1 MFTKLDRYQRI
12 ALVLFLVAAVGVGGA
27 VGYLL
32 GSQSGPVTATAVT
45 DPLLDGRAELDVDRL
60 ADLAKDRAAMGA
72 RWLAGVARDDGSFLY
87 EYDPEDDSYDRED
100 YNEVRHAGTTY
111 SLFTAY
117 GVEGDPD
124 VLEAAE
130 GGAGYIDAS
139 SLIVGE
145 RGRAYVFGERM
156 KLGGQA
162 LAIVALLER
171 RRVLEDTS
179 YDDLIDGLARFMASL
194 ELPDEPGRYYQ
205 SYYHE
210 EDRPSLDPD
219 SDYYPGEALLAFTR
233 LAQQFPDGPYLGYA
247 RRAAQFLIYQ
257 RDGDIPAAGVV
268 PRQDHWLTMALS
280 ELYRLDPRPEY
291 KQVAYLQADGMV
303 ASQHG
308 ADARPMRIGG
318 SAQQSPINYTSTAT
332 KAEALVAAWALAR
345 LAGDDAAQ
353 RYADAAMRNLQFQ
366 LRVQYTAD
374 NTQLFPRPEAAI
386 GAWGKDAVD
395 PWIRIDFVQHNVSG
409 LLGMWSLTT
418 TGDVPI
424 AEEQ

>member
-1 MFTKLDRYQRI
+1 MDGIQRL
-12 ALVLFLVAAVGVGGA
+12 ALMLFLAAAVAFGGVA
-27 VGYLL
+27 GYLL
-32 GSQSGPVTATAVT
+32 GTLQNAGPASAVT
-45 DPLLDGRAELDVDRL
+45 DPLLDGRADLDEARL
-60 ADLAKDRAAMGA
+60 AKLARERAAMGA

-87 EYDPEDDSYDRED
+87 LYYPEDDRYDRED

-130 GGAGYIDAS
+130 GGARYIDTS
-139 SLIVGE
+139 SLDLGE
-145 RGRAYVFGERM
+145 RGRAYVYGERM

-171 RRVLEDTS
+171 RRVMEDTS
-179 YDDLIDGLARFMASL
+179 HDALIDGLARFMASL
-194 ELPDEPGRYYQ
+194 EFPDEPGRYYQ
-205 SYYHE
+205 SYYHD
-210 EDRPSLDPD
+210 EDFPSLEPD

-233 LAQQFPDGPYLGYA
+233 LAQQFPDSPYLEHA
-247 RRAAQFLIYQ
+247 KRAAQFLIYQ
-257 RDGDIPAAGVV
+257 RDGDIPAAGEV

-291 KQVAYLQADGMV
+291 LEVVYLQAEDMMATQYGTN
-303 ASQHG
+303 AP
-308 ADARPMRIGG
+308 PMRIGG
-318 SAQQSPINYTSTAT
+318 STQQSPINHTSTAT

-345 LAGDDAAQ
+345 LAGDDAAEE
-353 RYADAAMRNLQFQ
+353 RYALAAQRNLQFQ
-366 LRVQYTAD
+366 LRVQYTAE

-386 GAWGKDAVD
+386 GAWGKDFVD
-395 PWIRIDFVQHNVSG
+395 PWIRIDFVQYNVSG

-418 TGDVPI
+418 AGDVPI
-424 AEEQ
+424 AEAQ

>member
-1 MFTKLDRYQRI
+1 MDRTERL
-12 ALVLFLVAAVGVGGA
+12 ALALFLVAAVALGGVG
-27 VGYLL
+27 GYLL
-32 GSQSGPVTATAVT
+32 GVGSAAGPAAAAT
-45 DPLLDGRAELDVDRL
+45 DPLLDGRADVDEARL
-60 ADLAKDRAAMGA
+60 AGLARERAAMGA

-87 EYDPEDDSYDRED
+87 EYDPEDDTYDRED

-130 GGAGYIDAS
+130 GGARYIDTS
-139 SLIVGE
+139 SLDLGE
-145 RGRAYVFGERM
+145 RGRAYVYGERM

-171 RRVLEDTS
+171 RRVTEDTS
-179 YDDLIDGLARFMASL
+179 HDDLIDGLARFMASL
-194 ELPDEPGRYYQ
+194 ELSDEPGRYYQ

-210 EDRPSLDPD
+210 EDLPTLEPD

-233 LAQQFPDGPYLGYA
+233 LAQQFPDGPWLDHA
-247 RRAAQFLIYQ
+247 KRAAQFLIYE
-257 RDGDIPAAGVV
+257 RDGDIPAAGEV

-280 ELYRLDPRPEY
+280 ELYRLEPSPEY
-291 KQVAYLQADGMV
+291 LEVVFLQAEDMLATQYGT
-303 ASQHG
+303 
-308 ADARPMRIGG
+308 DAQPMRIGG
-318 SAQQSPINYTSTAT
+318 STLQSPINHTSTAT

-345 LAGDDAAQ
+345 FAGDEAAEE
-353 RYADAAMRNLQFQ
+353 RYADAARRNLQFQ
-366 LRVQYTAD
+366 LRVQYTAE

-395 PWIRIDFVQHNVSG
+395 PWVRIDFVQHNVSG

-418 TGDVPI
+418 AGDVPI